1 MSELN
6 LDQLSAIFGGRKTNL
21 ACFIS
26 ESDVGASKQKKW
38 TKCQSK
44 SQSKGVIKDLR
55 PSHCTSTLVTNVF
68 PMGEW

>member
-26 ESDVGASKQKKW
+26 ESDVGESKPKK
-38 TKCQSK
+38 
-44 SQSKGVIKDLR
+44 
-55 PSHCTSTLVTNVF
+55 
-68 PMGEW
+68 